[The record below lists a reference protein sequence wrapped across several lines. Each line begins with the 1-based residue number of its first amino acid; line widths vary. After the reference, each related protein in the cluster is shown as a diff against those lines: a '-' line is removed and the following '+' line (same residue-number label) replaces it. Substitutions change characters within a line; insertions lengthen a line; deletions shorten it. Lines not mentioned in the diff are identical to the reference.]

1 MSSMKIYYG
10 MAQWQHPAWVNWL
23 YPASLATGERIGR
36 YSQVFSTVEV
46 GSTFY
51 TKVDDVQLMRW
62 YESVNDGFKFSFKAP
77 QTVTHRLIERP
88 WQEVQRDW
96 LEFMGSLEPLL
107 SKLGPTMLQF
117 PAVCD
122 ERALETILAL
132 CDLWSL
138 SAPLSVEVRH
148 LAYFDK
154 GNTERYFLSAL
165 SERGVNR
172 VIMDSRP
179 VFSTDAYCDSLVDAQ
194 KKKPRVPCHP
204 IATSGHPVVRFIGHP
219 DLPLNDAWLDQWAMK
234 LSQWLS
240 EGLTPSVFVH
250 SSDNIAAPTLAAQ
263 LDEKVRDLRPEYQEK
278 LSLPQSQEQVSLW

>member
-1 MSSMKIYYG
+1 MKIYYG

-23 YPASLATGERIGR
+23 YPASLPSAERIAL

-51 TKVDDVQLMRW
+51 TKVDDAQLMRW
-62 YESVNDGFKFSFKAP
+62 YESVSDEFKFSFKAP

-88 WQEVQRDW
+88 WDDVQQDW
-96 LEFMGSLEPLL
+96 LAFMLSLQPLQN
-107 SKLGPTMLQF
+107 KLGPTMLQF

-122 ERALETILAL
+122 SRALEVILAL
-132 CDLWSL
+132 CDMWTL
-138 SAPLSVEVRH
+138 STPLSVEVRN
-148 LAYFDK
+148 LDYFDK
-154 GNTERYFLSAL
+154 AQTETAFLSSLA
-165 SERGVNR
+165 ERNVNR

-179 VFSTDAYCDSLVDAQ
+179 VFSTEAYCESLVDAQ

-204 IATSGHPVVRFIGHP
+204 VATANHPVIRFIGHP
-219 DLPLNDAWLDQWAMK
+219 DLPRNDLWLDQWATK

-240 EGLTPSVFVH
+240 DGLTPSVFVH

-263 LDEKVRDLRPEYQEK
+263 LDEKVSALLPGYQRVLDLP
-278 LSLPQSQEQVSLW
+278 PSQEQTSLW

>member
-1 MSSMKIYYG
+1 MTIHYG

-23 YPASLATGERIGR
+23 YPTSLPTAERIGR

-51 TKVDDVQLMRW
+51 TKVDDAQLLRW
-62 YESVNDGFKFSFKAP
+62 YESVAGDFRFSFKAP

-88 WQEVQRDW
+88 WCDVQQDW
-96 LEFMGSLEPLL
+96 FAFMLSLQPLQA
-107 SKLGPTMLQF
+107 KLGPTMLQF
-117 PAVCD
+117 PAICD
-122 ERALETILAL
+122 ERALDTILAL
-132 CDLWSL
+132 CDMWTL
-138 SAPLSVEVRH
+138 STPLSVEVRN

-154 GNTERYFLSAL
+154 SQTERRFLTGL
-165 SERGVNR
+165 SERNVNR
-172 VIMDSRP
+172 VVMDSRP
-179 VFSTDAYCDSLVDAQ
+179 VFSTEAYCESLVDAQ

-204 IATSGHPVVRFIGHP
+204 VATANHPVVRFIGHP
-219 DLPLNDAWLDQWAMK
+219 DLPRNEFWLGQWAAK

-263 LDEKVRDLRPEYQEK
+263 LDEKVRSLTPSYQK
-278 LSLPQSQEQVSLW
+278 SLALPQSQEQVSLW

>member
-1 MSSMKIYYG
+1 MKIYYG

-23 YPASLATGERIGR
+23 YPASLPSAERVGR

-51 TKVDDVQLMRW
+51 TKVDDAQLMRW
-62 YESVNDGFKFSFKAP
+62 YESVSDEFKFSFKAP

-88 WQEVQRDW
+88 WDDVQQDW
-96 LEFMGSLEPLL
+96 LAFMLSLQPLQN
-107 SKLGPTMLQF
+107 KLGPTMLQF

-122 ERALETILAL
+122 SRALEVILAL
-132 CDLWSL
+132 CDMWTL
-138 SAPLSVEVRH
+138 STPLSVEVRN
-148 LAYFDK
+148 LDYFDK
-154 GNTERYFLSAL
+154 AQTETAFLSSLA
-165 SERGVNR
+165 ERNVNR

-179 VFSTDAYCDSLVDAQ
+179 VFSTEAYCESLVDAQ

-204 IATSGHPVVRFIGHP
+204 VATANHPVIRFIGHP
-219 DLPLNDAWLDQWAMK
+219 DLPRNDLWLDQWATK

-240 EGLTPSVFVH
+240 DGLTPSVFVH

-263 LDEKVRDLRPEYQEK
+263 LDEKVSALLPGYQRVLDLP
-278 LSLPQSQEQVSLW
+278 PSQEQTSLW